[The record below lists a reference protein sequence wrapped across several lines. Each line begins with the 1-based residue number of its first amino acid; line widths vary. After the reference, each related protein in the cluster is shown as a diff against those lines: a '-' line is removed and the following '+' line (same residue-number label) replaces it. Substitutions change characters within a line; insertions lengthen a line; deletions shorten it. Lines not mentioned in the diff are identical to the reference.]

1 MKMEPEGYAGRSRH
15 RIRACL
21 IFLRPQN
28 ITRHKS
34 MDIATC
40 VTGTCTRFET
50 TMEDGFDLH
59 PVDMYDHVRLCFVTM
74 RLPLPTPNGQAP
86 AAMSGLSHLS
96 VSIRI
101 SERGLSL
108 SNP

>member
-1 MKMEPEGYAGRSRH
+1 MEPEGYAGRSRH

-40 VTGTCTRFET
+40 VTGTCTRLET
-50 TMEDGFDLH
+50 TMEDGFD
-59 PVDMYDHVRLCFVTM
+59 
-74 RLPLPTPNGQAP
+74 
-86 AAMSGLSHLS
+86 
-96 VSIRI
+96 
-101 SERGLSL
+101 
-108 SNP
+108 